1 MVSSEAKTQHAI
13 LVVES
18 EVIIRLVIAEFL
30 RECGFTVYEGASA
43 EEARAILESD
53 RPIDIALVD
62 VRLEE
67 QAAGFLLSQWIR
79 EHRPGV
85 DVILTS
91 GKRKAAE
98 RAEELCDDG
107 PMQKPYQPLEVLK
120 RINLLLERRQSVRKP

>member
-1 MVSSEAKTQHAI
+1 MSTEAQAQHAV

-18 EVIIRLVIAEFL
+18 EVLVRLVIAEFL
-30 RECGFTVYEGASA
+30 RECGFKVYEGASA

-53 RPIDIALVD
+53 RPIDIALID

-67 QAAGFLLSQWIR
+67 QTAGFVLSQWIR

-91 GKRKAAE
+91 GKRKTAE
-98 RAEELCDDG
+98 RAEKLCDDG
-107 PMQKPYQPLEVLK
+107 PLQKPYQPLEVLK
-120 RINLLLERRQSVRKP
+120 RINILLERRQTIREP

>member
-1 MVSSEAKTQHAI
+1 VPSEAKAQHAV

-18 EVIIRLVIAEFL
+18 EVIVRLVIAEFL
-30 RECGFTVYEGASA
+30 RECGFTVYEGANA

-53 RPIDIALVD
+53 RPVDITLVD
-62 VRLEE
+62 VQSE
-67 QAAGFLLSQWIR
+67 GFVLSQWIR

-107 PMQKPYQPLEVLK
+107 PLQKPYQPLEVPK
-120 RINLLLERRQSVRKP
+120 RINFLLERRQSANKP